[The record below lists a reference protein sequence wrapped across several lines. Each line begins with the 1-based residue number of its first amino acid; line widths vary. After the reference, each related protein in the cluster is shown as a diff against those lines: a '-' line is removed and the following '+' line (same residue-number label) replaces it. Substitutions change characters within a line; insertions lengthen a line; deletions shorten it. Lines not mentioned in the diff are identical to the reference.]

1 MMKIHKFQ
9 IPDST
14 MHEDDR
20 IFLAIGFNRPRQTSY
35 AEAWRIF
42 AARAGRDPAFARL
55 VRAAIN
61 KFVSKTRRKTGW
73 DSTERSL
80 NKITSEDLAVFKRQF
95 GKHCKPTA
103 RRSRRRYA
111 QEFAKPIEQ
120 FTLDDLRQMAKPN
133 GDARN
138 YLGKVWHLLTKAEQR
153 RVELMNPF
161 ALEATGGEVIDWDVY
176 FASRLSRLLKRKIH
190 PPKKNEEGEN
200 VEIHRPT

>member
-1 MMKIHKFQ
+1 MKNLKLK

-14 MHEDDR
+14 MAEDDR
-20 IFLAIGFNRPRQTSY
+20 IFPAIGYERPRGTSY
-35 AEAWRIF
+35 AAAWRIIEK
-42 AARAGRDPAFARL
+42 RAGTDTAFARR
-55 VRAAIN
+55 VRAAIR
-61 KFVSKTRRKTGW
+61 KFVPKNRRKTGW

-95 GKHCKPTA
+95 GKHCTPTA

-111 QEFAKPIEQ
+111 QEFANPIEE
-120 FTLDDLRQMAKPN
+120 FTLNDLRHLAKPN
-133 GDARN
+133 RHARN

-190 PPKKNEEGEN
+190 PPKKEEGEN
-200 VEIHRPT
+200 VAIH